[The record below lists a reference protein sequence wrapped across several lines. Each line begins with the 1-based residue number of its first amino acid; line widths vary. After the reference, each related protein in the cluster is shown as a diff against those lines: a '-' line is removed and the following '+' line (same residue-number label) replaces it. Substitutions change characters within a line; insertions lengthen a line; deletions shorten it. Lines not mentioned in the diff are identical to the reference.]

1 MTSQLW
7 TDSFVSQCDGAQP
20 VCSRCSSRTVG
31 CTWSAD
37 PDTTPMLA
45 MKQKYE
51 ILESECRDL
60 HGLMQSL
67 IDCPHQQTFN
77 ILDNLRKTRD
87 VSLTL
92 SLLGGDDSFVNLT
105 NTADFHSVSSSSTT
119 SVHAYLR
126 HVPDTVAM
134 PSRRHHSSSAN
145 SGKPHSG
152 RSHSP
157 MRRLAIS
164 DIIITENT

>member
-67 IDCPHQQTFN
+67 IDCPRQQAFN
-77 ILDNLRKTRD
+77 ILDNLRKTRN

-92 SLLGGDDSFVNLT
+92 SLVGDDDTLVDLT
-105 NTADFHSVSSSSTT
+105 NTANLQSISSNLPT
-119 SVHAYLR
+119 SAHEYLR
-126 HVPDTVAM
+126 HVQDAVV
-134 PSRRHHSSSAN
+134 SRTRGHPSSSEDFR
-145 SGKPHSG
+145 KPHSAE
-152 RSHSP
+152 SHFL

-164 DIIITENT
+164 DLIITGNT